1 MSSGF
6 SYPQPIFTS
15 PIYNPAF
22 YLTLDASGYLT
33 YEYAQTLYL
42 DKNDYRLTYITG
54 ITPGT
59 ATQGIALVP
68 GTNNDI
74 SGIGAL
80 SCSSL
85 TVNGSSV
92 SSPPA
97 YVVEIAPG
105 VFQLSK
111 AMTLDSSGIGLM
123 PLGTSNTNCLRF
135 YGGTTNRETM
145 NIYRVSDSNGL
156 IIASRTTSSSN
167 NKSYPLL
174 NLIST
179 DNPSTFVAGVS
190 ATTADLLKIDWNDKP
205 TGGFTSQSH
214 RLCFNIGN
222 TQAYKLGYPHTFSLV
237 SSADAIC
244 IAPSASTA
252 TPSSNGCLYLVSN
265 SVNRMIWNTNTP
277 YSSSSYGS
285 APITLNNGNIY
296 IRSSN
301 DLNGNSTAYDMP
313 LLMVSSNSSPVE
325 VSIQINNGSNAT
337 TSNSGYIGTTT
348 SNDFVLMTANSR
360 RLTVTA
366 AGRIGIGTGTPVAP
380 LQIAST
386 ISYTWNSGNNV
397 GLSVYRLRTDNGVT
411 ETATGT
417 AVTYTNV
424 CAIINGYIDC
434 EATVMQSD
442 RRLKQ
447 EITDVPIE
455 RVECLYKSLK
465 IQSYKWKAHPNKPK
479 ELGLIA
485 HDVLDQGFLD
495 LVARIPDS
503 DPELTEGAHPWLE
516 PAGVKL
522 SVDYPK
528 LTAYNM
534 RMIQALIERVEE
546 LEKNP

>member
-179 DNPSTFVAGVS
+179 DNPSTSVAG
-190 ATTADLLKIDWNDKP
+190 ND
-205 TGGFTSQSH
+205 
-214 RLCFNIGN
+214 R
-222 TQAYKLGYPHTFSLV
+222 
-237 SSADAIC
+237 
-244 IAPSASTA
+244 
-252 TPSSNGCLYLVSN
+252 
-265 SVNRMIWNTNTP
+265 
-277 YSSSSYGS
+277 
-285 APITLNNGNIY
+285 
-296 IRSSN
+296 
-301 DLNGNSTAYDMP
+301 
-313 LLMVSSNSSPVE
+313 
-325 VSIQINNGSNAT
+325 
-337 TSNSGYIGTTT
+337 
-348 SNDFVLMTANSR
+348 
-360 RLTVTA
+360 
-366 AGRIGIGTGTPVAP
+366 
-380 LQIAST
+380 
-386 ISYTWNSGNNV
+386 
-397 GLSVYRLRTDNGVT
+397 
-411 ETATGT
+411 
-417 AVTYTNV
+417 
-424 CAIINGYIDC
+424 
-434 EATVMQSD
+434 
-442 RRLKQ
+442 
-447 EITDVPIE
+447 
-455 RVECLYKSLK
+455 
-465 IQSYKWKAHPNKPK
+465 
-479 ELGLIA
+479 
-485 HDVLDQGFLD
+485 
-495 LVARIPDS
+495 
-503 DPELTEGAHPWLE
+503 
-516 PAGVKL
+516 
-522 SVDYPK
+522 
-528 LTAYNM
+528 
-534 RMIQALIERVEE
+534 
-546 LEKNP
+546 